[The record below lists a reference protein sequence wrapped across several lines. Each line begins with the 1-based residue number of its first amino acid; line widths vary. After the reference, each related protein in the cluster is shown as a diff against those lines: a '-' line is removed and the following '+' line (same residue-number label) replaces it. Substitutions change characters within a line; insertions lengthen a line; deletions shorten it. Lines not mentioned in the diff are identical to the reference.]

1 MEAALQLP
9 ILAHRVCAARYRWHR
24 RCRASMPVRDGLTTV
39 MSNAVPGMHNNRITT
54 AGCRRCRLLALL
66 HMPYDRYVLRDVG
79 NVPMP

>member
-1 MEAALQLP
+1 
-9 ILAHRVCAARYRWHR
+9 
-24 RCRASMPVRDGLTTV
+24 MPVRDGLTTV

-54 AGCRRCRLLALL
+54 AACRRCRLLALL